1 MLLKFSPPVV
11 NFSRAAPPS
20 MTARTLVSR
29 GGDAGPEHANCCS
42 KAAFLPSL
50 TVLVMEVSPHE
61 IKAHEAGEKMGDKR
75 RDIVAYIIN
84 SIYLPLWPS
93 GPPRVV
99 FEH

>member
-61 IKAHEAGEKMGDKR
+61 IKAHEAGEKMGDNAIAK
-75 RDIVAYIIN
+75 DI
-84 SIYLPLWPS
+84 LPLWPS

>member
-61 IKAHEAGEKMGDKR
+61 IKAHEAGEKWEITPRHRG
-75 RDIVAYIIN
+75 I
-84 SIYLPLWPS
+84 LPLWPS

>member
-61 IKAHEAGEKMGDKR
+61 IKAHEAGEKMGDNAGTSR
-75 RDIVAYIIN
+75 
-84 SIYLPLWPS
+84 SILPLWPS